1 MRFNFYHLKIWQ
13 KAHLLTLEIYKVT
26 KNFPNHEQYGIV
38 SQLRRATASVP
49 ANIVEGYSRKSKKE
63 FIQFL
68 YQARGSL
75 DEVIYFLILS
85 KVLNYLSEKD
95 FKRIIN
101 FASELM
107 KMINSFIGKN
117 KLLSKSLNV

>member
-1 MRFNFYHLKIWQ
+1 MEFNFYRLKIWQ
-13 KAHLLTLEIYKVT
+13 KAHTLVLEIYKIT
-26 KNFPNHEQYGIV
+26 NSFPKSELYGII
-38 SQLRRATASVP
+38 SQLRRAAASIP

-85 KVLNYLSEKD
+85 KDLHYISDKD
-95 FKRIIN
+95 FEEIIN
-101 FASELM
+101 LASELM
-107 KMINSFIGKN
+107 KMLNSFISKN
-117 KLLSKSLNV
+117 KLNL